1 MSYIA
6 NFKKAMAR
14 AGIPCPDSILA
25 DGVLHRY
32 QTKGDHSPN
41 CWYVL
46 YADGIPAGAFGC
58 PVGVTVLK

>member
-6 NFKKAMAR
+6 IFKEAMAR
-14 AGIPCPDSILA
+14 ARIPRPDSILA
-25 DGVLHRY
+25 DGMLHRY
-32 QTKGDHSPN
+32 RTKGELSRN

-58 PVGVTVLK
+58 PVGVTDLK

>member
-1 MSYIA
+1 MLYIA
-6 NFKKAMAR
+6 NFKEAMAR
-14 AGIPCPDSILA
+14 AGIPCSDPINA

-32 QTKGDHSPN
+32 RTEGDHSPN

-58 PVGVTVLK
+58 PVGVTDLK